1 MSALPVEQQPSGVI
15 PADTDRGPREPR
27 PRLAGRPARR
37 DIHPLFATKRAVLP
51 DGDCV
56 FPGGEERFSGASQSY
71 ARRSSRLAPAGRSS
85 AGFLISIQQVT
96 GTAPRAG
103 AGAERIARAAR
114 PARPVPARPVPA
126 RPVPA
131 RPVPARPVPARP
143 VPARPVP
150 ARLGRP
156 VLLGRPV
163 SAPQVAG
170 AVPSRR
176 IRLTRRGRIV
186 VAALAVVAACGL
198 FVAGAS
204 AAQASSPAAAHA
216 ATGSGQRIIV
226 QPGSTLWSIAR
237 TRTRTPTPG
246 PSSRKSCRPIGSR
259 PPTLRPGSAYGCRE
273 ASRRAC
279 RDGRSHLQ
287 CRCRV
292 RMPRHADRGS
302 LSVRCQRFRTRP

>member
-1 MSALPVEQQPSGVI
+1 MSALPVEQQPSGAI
-15 PADTDRGPREPR
+15 PADTDRGSRGPR
-27 PRLAGRPARR
+27 PRLAGAPARR
-37 DIHPLFATKRAVLP
+37 DVHPLIPSKRAVLP

-56 FPGGEERFSGASQSY
+56 FPGGGERFSSASQPYS
-71 ARRSSRLAPAGRSS
+71 RRSSRPLPAGRSS
-85 AGFLISIQQVT
+85 AGSLIPQVT
-96 GTAPRAG
+96 GTAPPAG
-103 AGAERIARAAR
+103 AGAERIARAA
-114 PARPVPARPVPA
+114 PPARPVPA

-156 VLLGRPV
+156 VLVGRPV
-163 SAPQVAG
+163 SAPRAAG

-204 AAQASSPAAAHA
+204 AAQASSRAAAHA

-226 QPGSTLWSIAR
+226 QPGSTLWSIAE
-237 TRTRTPTPG
+237 TADP
-246 PSSRKSCRPIGSR
+246 
-259 PPTLRPGSAYGCRE
+259 
-273 ASRRAC
+273 
-279 RDGRSHLQ
+279 
-287 CRCRV
+287 
-292 RMPRHADRGS
+292 HADARTVVQEMLQANRLKTADITAGQRLWVPRG
-302 LSVRCQRFRTRP
+302 

>member
-1 MSALPVEQQPSGVI
+1 MSALPVEQQPSGAI
-15 PADTDRGPREPR
+15 PADTDRGSRGPR
-27 PRLAGRPARR
+27 PRLAGAPARR
-37 DIHPLFATKRAVLP
+37 DVHPLIPSKRAVLP

-56 FPGGEERFSGASQSY
+56 FPGGGERFSSASQPYS
-71 ARRSSRLAPAGRSS
+71 RRSSRPLPAGRSS
-85 AGFLISIQQVT
+85 AGSLIPQVT
-96 GTAPRAG
+96 GTAPPAG
-103 AGAERIARAAR
+103 AGAERIARAA
-114 PARPVPARPVPA
+114 PPA

-156 VLLGRPV
+156 VLVGRPV
-163 SAPQVAG
+163 SAPRAAG

-204 AAQASSPAAAHA
+204 AAQASSRAAAHA

-226 QPGSTLWSIAR
+226 QPGSTLWSIAE
-237 TRTRTPTPG
+237 TADP
-246 PSSRKSCRPIGSR
+246 
-259 PPTLRPGSAYGCRE
+259 
-273 ASRRAC
+273 
-279 RDGRSHLQ
+279 
-287 CRCRV
+287 
-292 RMPRHADRGS
+292 HADARTVVQEMLQANRLKTADITAGQRLWVPRG
-302 LSVRCQRFRTRP
+302 